1 MVAEIVDLDDS
12 GYVDFQAAVWVEKLG
27 AGTPC
32 SRWEREVVSCV
43 FFHVLVGFPTFWW
56 EKREDL
62 GRWNSTTVLLCCSQ
76 RHPPGPGRARVGIPD
91 VHAPLPR
98 P

>member
-12 GYVDFQAAVWVEKLG
+12 GYVDFQAAVWVSWEQERRVLVRREKFFH
-27 AGTPC
+27 
-32 SRWEREVVSCV
+32 V

-62 GRWNSTTVLLCCSQ
+62 GRWNSTTVLICCSQ
-76 RHPPGPGRARVGIPD
+76 RHPPSPGRACVGIPD